1 MVLPY
6 VINRKLIWNGKDEL
20 KESVFPHKD
29 DGNWRLMMIKV
40 REVTFYVSFS
50 YSCAREAFIIYII
63 LGDSVQEAE
72 KYKAKIWIES
82 KPTNPDG
89 TTNKIGFLQNVVSIE
104 ETYDLGEEDLPNSK
118 FLVIPY
124 SEMKDFFIITKN
136 DNDPMYP
143 EEIGK
148 WTVVVPV
155 QVEDIL
161 NVT

>member
-20 KESVFPHKD
+20 MESVFPHKD
-29 DGNWRLMMIKV
+29 DGNWRLMMIRV
-40 REVTFYVSFS
+40 RDVIFYVSFS
-50 YSCAREAFIIYII
+50 YSCTRDAFIIYIL
-63 LGDSVQEAE
+63 LGDTVQEAE
-72 KYKAKIWIES
+72 RYKAKIWIES
-82 KPTNPDG
+82 SEADG
-89 TTNKIGFLQNVVSIE
+89 NKNKIGFLQHVVSVE
-104 ETYDLGEEDLPNSK
+104 ETHDMDGDLPNSK

-124 SEMKDFFIITKN
+124 EEMKNFFVISKN

-148 WTVVVPV
+148 WTVIVPV
-155 QVEDIL
+155 LVEDIL